1 MTVVIPVAVRVLSSN
16 NADLIRSTSSYLS
29 LAAINNGAL
38 LSQYSLQLILSITR
52 GNTSLL
58 RVLPQ
63 VYLLFIIHL
72 IFQVYLHNPKP
83 FHAQLTSLLSVMNE
97 CDSAEMLSLL
107 QLCSMI
113 ANSRSEV
120 GRGIFVFYLN

>member
-63 VYLLFIIHL
+63 VCSYLFYFIC
-72 IFQVYLHNPKP
+72 YYYRCT
-83 FHAQLTSLLSVMNE
+83 LT
-97 CDSAEMLSLL
+97 
-107 QLCSMI
+107 I
-113 ANSRSEV
+113 
-120 GRGIFVFYLN
+120 